1 MRLRP
6 TLSRLA
12 LLALGLGP
20 AAQTSW
26 AGDGPYTVQDAGPP
40 QGIALAVNASGVV
53 AGTTAGVPRA
63 AFLTAPG
70 SGPQLLPPLPD
81 SAGGDTLAFGVH
93 GDGWAVGSSM
103 VSLAAQPVTF
113 ESGAAVRLSPGAT
126 MGEARAVNASGA
138 IAGWVAEGGF
148 KAVVWHAG
156 GVEVVP
162 GTFFA
167 QAFALNDAGVVTG
180 TYFNAADST
189 LRAFTWSAG
198 ADPRLLPSLGGVT
211 SEGNGINEAGDV
223 VGDSLRA
230 ADEIAVL
237 WPGAGGLVELGT
249 FGGPAS
255 SARDINNHGQIVGY
269 ALDASLAPRAFLS
282 EPGRPLVDLN
292 TLLPAGSGWV
302 LVSANAIN
310 DAGQIA
316 GEGLLDGEPRAFL
329 LTPPETRDT
338 TPPVVSSVVATPG
351 HIWPPNHQLVDVAVA
366 VTATDDS
373 GETPVCA
380 VTDVVSSEPDNGDG
394 DGDTGSD
401 ALVTGPASV
410 QVRAERSGP
419 GGSRVYT
426 VGVRCVDGSGNA
438 AAGAGLVVIGEG
450 SAVTKA
456 RARSRAR

>member
-6 TLSRLA
+6 TLSGLA
-12 LLALGLGP
+12 MLALGLGP
-20 AAQTSW
+20 ATQPTW
-26 AGDGPYTVQDAGPP
+26 ADNGPYTVQDAGPA

-53 AGTTAGVPRA
+53 AGTTAGAPRA

-70 SGPQLLPPLPD
+70 SGPLLLPPLPD

-103 VSLAAQPVTF
+103 VSLSAQPVTF
-113 ESGAAVRLSPGAT
+113 ESGAAVRLSPDAT

-138 IAGWVAEGGF
+138 IAGWIADGGF
-148 KAVVWHAG
+148 KAVVWRAG
-156 GVEVVP
+156 GVEAVP

-167 QAFALNDAGVVTG
+167 QAFALSDAGVVTG
-180 TYFNAADST
+180 TYFDAADNT

-198 ADPRLLPSLGGVT
+198 GDPRLLPSLGGVT
-211 SEGNGINEAGDV
+211 SEGNGINEVGDV

-237 WPGAGGLVELGT
+237 WPAAGGLVELGT
-249 FGGPAS
+249 LGGPAS

-269 ALDASLAPRAFLS
+269 ALDASLQPRAFLS
-282 EPGRPLVDLN
+282 EAGGPLVDLN

-316 GEGLLDGEPRAFL
+316 GEGVLNGEPRAFL
-329 LTPPETRDT
+329 LTPPVSRDT
-338 TPPVVSSVVATPG
+338 TPPVVSDVVTTPG
-351 HIWPPNHQLVDVAVA
+351 HIWPPNHQLVDVAVG
-366 VTATDDS
+366 VTASDDS
-373 GETPVCA
+373 GETPDCA
-380 VTDVVSSEPDNGDG
+380 VTGVVSSEPDNGDG

-401 ALVTGPASV
+401 AFVTGPLSV
-410 QVRAERSGP
+410 KLRAERSGP
-419 GGSRVYT
+419 GGSRIYT
-426 VGVRCVDGSGNA
+426 VAVRCVDGSGNA
-438 AAGAGLVVIGEG
+438 ATAGGIVVVGEG
-450 SAVTKA
+450 SAVTNA